1 MPGHVLPMPG
11 HVAAYLRDA
20 VFGTDARCSSTVK
33 DTSDRIVS
41 GACDNAVRHYR
52 YINRDIHPS
61 KGGIMGRSSRRT
73 SLADRVTP
81 RTKLWLEVNSQYV
94 FGLGISEILKAVQ
107 HTGSIKA
114 AAREVGKSYRHVW
127 DKIKQ
132 AEQALGVPLV
142 RTQVGGKDARR
153 SELSDLAQ
161 DLVRD
166 YDGFRQRLFDL
177 VQVEFSQHLRD
188 TLAKHGQN

>member
-1 MPGHVLPMPG
+1 
-11 HVAAYLRDA
+11 
-20 VFGTDARCSSTVK
+20 
-33 DTSDRIVS
+33 
-41 GACDNAVRHYR
+41 
-52 YINRDIHPS
+52 
-61 KGGIMGRSSRRT
+61 MGRGVRSN

-81 RTKLWLEVNSQYV
+81 RAKLWLEVNRQYV
-94 FGLGISEILKAVQ
+94 FGLGISEILKAIQ

-153 SELSDLAQ
+153 SELSALAR
-161 DLVRD
+161 DLVCD
-166 YDGFRQRLFDL
+166 FETFRQRLFEL
-177 VQVEFSQHLRD
+177 VQVEFSQRLRE
-188 TLAKHGQN
+188 TIQKHCPD

>member
-1 MPGHVLPMPG
+1 MM
-11 HVAAYLRDA
+11 A
-20 VFGTDARCSSTVK
+20 CSS
-33 DTSDRIVS
+33 
-41 GACDNAVRHYR
+41 RHR
-52 YINRDIHPS
+52 N
-61 KGGIMGRSSRRT
+61 
-73 SLADRVTP
+73 LADRVTP

-94 FGLGISEILKAVQ
+94 FGLGISNILKAVQ
-107 HTGSIKA
+107 QTGSIKA

-132 AEQALGVPLV
+132 AEEALGVPLV

-166 YDGFRQRLFDL
+166 YDDCRQRLFDL
-177 VQVEFSQHLRD
+177 VQVEFAQRLQD
-188 TLAKHGQN
+188 TLRKHGSH

>member
-1 MPGHVLPMPG
+1 
-11 HVAAYLRDA
+11 
-20 VFGTDARCSSTVK
+20 
-33 DTSDRIVS
+33 
-41 GACDNAVRHYR
+41 
-52 YINRDIHPS
+52 
-61 KGGIMGRSSRRT
+61 MGRGVRSSKLT
-73 SLADRVTP
+73 DRVTP
-81 RTKLWLEVNSQYV
+81 RAKLWLEVNRQYV
-94 FGLGISEILKAVQ
+94 FGLGISEILKAIQ

-153 SELSDLAQ
+153 SELSALAR

-166 YDGFRQRLFDL
+166 FETFRQRLFEL
-177 VQVEFSQHLRD
+177 VQVEFSQRLRE
-188 TLAKHGQN
+188 TIQKHCLD

>member
-1 MPGHVLPMPG
+1 
-11 HVAAYLRDA
+11 
-20 VFGTDARCSSTVK
+20 
-33 DTSDRIVS
+33 
-41 GACDNAVRHYR
+41 
-52 YINRDIHPS
+52 
-61 KGGIMGRSSRRT
+61 MGRGSRSSD
-73 SLADRVTP
+73 LADRVTP
-81 RTKLWLEVNSQYV
+81 RAKLWLEVNSQYV
-94 FGLGISEILKAVQ
+94 FGLGISEILKAIQ

-153 SELSDLAQ
+153 SELSELAQ

-166 YDGFRQRLFDL
+166 FEAFRQRLFESGPGRVL
-177 VQVEFSQHLRD
+177 ATPAGHAPEALPRLRRSPRHGVRASG
-188 TLAKHGQN
+188 TKRLLA

>member
-1 MPGHVLPMPG
+1 
-11 HVAAYLRDA
+11 
-20 VFGTDARCSSTVK
+20 
-33 DTSDRIVS
+33 
-41 GACDNAVRHYR
+41 
-52 YINRDIHPS
+52 
-61 KGGIMGRSSRRT
+61 MGRGSRN
-73 SLADRVTP
+73 SDLADRVTP
-81 RTKLWLEVNSQYV
+81 RAKLWLEVNSQYV

-114 AAREVGKSYRHVW
+114 AAQEVGKSYRHVW

-153 SELSDLAQ
+153 SELSELAQ

-166 YDGFRQRLFDL
+166 FDACRQRLFEL
-177 VQVEFSQHLRD
+177 VQVEFSQRLRD
-188 TLAKHGQN
+188 TLQKHCRD

>member
-1 MPGHVLPMPG
+1 
-11 HVAAYLRDA
+11 
-20 VFGTDARCSSTVK
+20 
-33 DTSDRIVS
+33 
-41 GACDNAVRHYR
+41 
-52 YINRDIHPS
+52 
-61 KGGIMGRSSRRT
+61 MGRGVRSSKLT
-73 SLADRVTP
+73 DRVTP
-81 RTKLWLEVNSQYV
+81 RAKLWLEVNRQYV
-94 FGLGISEILKAVQ
+94 FGLGISEILKAIQ

-153 SELSDLAQ
+153 SELSALAR

-166 YDGFRQRLFDL
+166 FETFRQRLFEL
-177 VQVEFSQHLRD
+177 VQVEFSQRLRE
-188 TLAKHGQN
+188 TIQKHCPD

>member
-1 MPGHVLPMPG
+1 MPDGCWS
-11 HVAAYLRDA
+11 ANNAYLTLPGNLTDNLEKGDGLRNISY
-20 VFGTDARCSSTVK
+20 VFHSLSALYQWNLGSEA
-33 DTSDRIVS
+33 
-41 GACDNAVRHYR
+41 
-52 YINRDIHPS
+52 
-61 KGGIMGRSSRRT
+61 MGRSSRRT
-73 SLADRVTP
+73 DLVTRVKP

-132 AEQALGVPLV
+132 AEQALGAPLV
-142 RTQVGGKDARR
+142 QTQVGGKDARR

-161 DLVRD
+161 DLIRD

-177 VQVEFSQHLRD
+177 VQVEFSQHLQNTLEKHSRD
-188 TLAKHGQN
+188 

>member
-1 MPGHVLPMPG
+1 MSDVVDHSCGFHLTSYPGVTLP
-11 HVAAYLRDA
+11 
-20 VFGTDARCSSTVK
+20 C
-33 DTSDRIVS
+33 I
-41 GACDNAVRHYR
+41 
-52 YINRDIHPS
+52 
-61 KGGIMGRSSRRT
+61 
-73 SLADRVTP
+73 
-81 RTKLWLEVNSQYV
+81 
-94 FGLGISEILKAVQ
+94 Q

-153 SELSDLAQ
+153 SELSDLAL

-166 YDGFRQRLFDL
+166 FETFRQRLFEL
-177 VQVEFSQHLRD
+177 VQVEFSQRLRD
-188 TLAKHGQN
+188 TLQKHCREQH